1 MKTQQ
6 STQAEP
12 HEPRKGQGIEV
23 PQPFVPTPERLS
35 QYLEVNVKEVM
46 SQMESVEGRQKL
58 YEDLLRHEQDLR
70 TLDPEFHPE
79 QLKKQLDLVADTL
92 TQKKRYLE
100 DVRSPEKKGMFRKA
114 WDSVKGFAKK
124 HPVVTTVL
132 VLAAVAASVAG
143 AAYMV
148 GGLEALMAKVG
159 MSHLYGAEGAGEAAD
174 ALGKIIDGAK
184 ELPNYYEGPTG
195 PTKL

>member
-1 MKTQQ
+1 MKTQA

-12 HEPRKGQGIEV
+12 LDPKKDGGIEV
-23 PQPFVPTPERLS
+23 PKPFVPTPERLS
-35 QYLEVNVKEVM
+35 QYLEVNVHEVM
-46 SQMESVEGRQKL
+46 AQLESVEGREKL
-58 YEDLLRHEQDLR
+58 YDDLLIHQDDLK
-70 TLDPEFHPE
+70 TLDPDFHPAL
-79 QLKKQLDLVADTL
+79 LKEQLDLVAETL
-92 TQKKRYLE
+92 TQKKRFLE

-159 MSHLYGAEGAGEAAD
+159 ISHLYGADGASEAAD
-174 ALGKIIDGAK
+174 ALGKIIDGGT
-184 ELPNYYEGPTG
+184 ELPNYFEGPTG